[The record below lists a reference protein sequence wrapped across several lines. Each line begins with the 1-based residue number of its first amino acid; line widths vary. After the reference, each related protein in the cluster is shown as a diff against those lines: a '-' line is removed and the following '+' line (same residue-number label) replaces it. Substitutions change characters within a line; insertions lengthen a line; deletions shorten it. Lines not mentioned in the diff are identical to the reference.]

1 MTNYRDLKKQIE
13 EIVVD
18 DPDWNDNE
26 MWEDLAKPFDDLIS
40 QITFD
45 FMDVIEEAYEEK
57 KITEVSRD
65 GMLEHIKDKFSEPI
79 ICWNFSTP
87 AYLA

>member
-45 FMDVIEEAYEEK
+45 FIDVIEEAYNDG

-65 GMLEHIKDKFSEPI
+65 GMLEHIKDKFSEPVI
-79 ICWNFSTP
+79 
-87 AYLA
+87 

>member
-18 DPDWNDNE
+18 DPDWNDDE

-45 FMDVIEEAYEEK
+45 FIDVIEEAYDNKE
-57 KITEVSRD
+57 ITEVSRD

-79 ICWNFSTP
+79 I
-87 AYLA
+87 

>member
-1 MTNYRDLKKQIE
+1 MTNYRDLKKKIE
-13 EIVVD
+13 GLTS

-40 QITFD
+40 SITFD
-45 FMDVIEEAYEEK
+45 FIDVIEEAYDNKE
-57 KITEVSRD
+57 ITEVSRD

-79 ICWNFSTP
+79 I
-87 AYLA
+87 

>member
-45 FMDVIEEAYEEK
+45 FIDVIEEAYNDG

-65 GMLEHIKDKFSEPI
+65 GMLERIKDKFSEPI
-79 ICWNFSTP
+79 I
-87 AYLA
+87 

>member
-79 ICWNFSTP
+79 I
-87 AYLA
+87 